1 MPILYRYENIFYA
14 FKDLGDDVAE
24 MEDEDIIEI
33 DDEIMLF
40 PILELNNKGY
50 MTKFCCSSHPFGSPI
65 IIDSLDKDLNEYKKD
80 NRLIQIKKVET
91 QERDFAVLEN
101 DSDNEIYIS
110 FEKNFLFHDYPKGW
124 QYDSK
129 RNIIFSII
137 KDENNKWEQY
147 KKIVEQIDN
156 LMIWI
161 EQLPNLKNK

>member
-1 MPILYRYENIFYA
+1 
-14 FKDLGDDVAE
+14 
-24 MEDEDIIEI
+24 
-33 DDEIMLF
+33 
-40 PILELNNKGY
+40 

-91 QERDFAVLEN
+91 QERYFALLEN
-101 DSDNEIYIS
+101 YSDNEIYIS
-110 FEKNFLFHDYPKGW
+110 FEKNFLFYDYPKGW
-124 QYDSK
+124 KYDSK
-129 RNIIFSII
+129 RNKIFSII